1 MIFQDTPIKN
11 HHRPL
16 YLTSLLLLTRRPSL
30 LKPQYVQF
38 DVVGGG
44 RVGGV
49 QLTRKGGAGYNIV
62 SSTALLST

>member
-1 MIFQDTPIKN
+1 
-11 HHRPL
+11 
-16 YLTSLLLLTRRPSL
+16 
-30 LKPQYVQF
+30 VQF

-62 SSTALLST
+62 SSTALFST